1 MFNRSFKKKKFNEIQ
16 AQFLYVFQKASC
28 KQRVHAWEKKIDAH
42 GTVKNLSMKLNSRAA
57 RSRLKKVRD
66 EATIER
72 VRQDLKTHQKGTLGI
87 DHKSLV

>member
-1 MFNRSFKKKKFNEIQ
+1 MGE
-16 AQFLYVFQKASC
+16 
-28 KQRVHAWEKKIDAH
+28 KIDAH

-57 RSRLKKVRD
+57 RSRLRKVRD

-72 VRQDLKTHQKGTLGI
+72 VRQDLKTYQRGALVI